1 MISSLGGM
9 MVCPDVDQMVIS
21 NVQLPTGNNKRERS
35 CLDIPWSIDDMVDG
49 ASGSGLHLALQGSAR
64 VVTLARP
71 QALNAIDA
79 AMVAEFNRVLD
90 DAQAD
95 AGCTAIVITAEGRSF
110 CAGADLKAARQRSEA
125 SGSDGAEAA
134 TQAFVRS
141 VTDLMLR
148 IERFPCPVIAAVQGM
163 ALAGGLELVLCC
175 DLVLAA
181 DSAKFGDAH
190 ANYGLLPGGGGSVR
204 LPRKIGPTRA
214 KQMMFTGEM
223 FTAATMRDWGLVN
236 EVVRDADLP
245 SGVAS
250 LLERLG
256 TKSPIGLR
264 QMKRL
269 VNEGQQMSAADALEF
284 EQRMFAEHSRTHDR
298 REGLAAFA
306 ERRQPR
312 FTGC

>member
-1 MISSLGGM
+1 M
-9 MVCPDVDQMVIS
+9 D
-21 NVQLPTGNNKRERS
+21 
-35 CLDIPWSIDDMVDG
+35 DG
-49 ASGSGLHLALQGSAR
+49 ASGLGLHLALQGSAR
-64 VVTLARP
+64 VVTLSRP

-79 AMVAEFNRVLD
+79 AMVAAFNRVLD

-95 AGCTAIVITAEGRSF
+95 TGCTALVITAEGRSF
-110 CAGADLKAARQRSEA
+110 CAGADLKAARQRSQA
-125 SGSDGAEAA
+125 SGSDGADAA
-134 TQAFVRS
+134 THAFVRS

-223 FTAATMRDWGLVN
+223 FSAATMREWGLVN
-236 EVVRDADLP
+236 DVVRDTELP
-245 SGVAS
+245 ETVAN
-250 LLERLG
+250 LLERLA

-269 VNEGQQMSAADALEF
+269 VDKGLQLDADNALEF
-284 EQRMFAEHSRTHDR
+284 EQQVFAEHSLTRDR

-306 ERRQPR
+306 ERRKPI
-312 FTGC
+312 FTGS

>member
-1 MISSLGGM
+1 MA
-9 MVCPDVDQMVIS
+9 
-21 NVQLPTGNNKRERS
+21 
-35 CLDIPWSIDDMVDG
+35 DG

-64 VVTLARP
+64 VLTLARP
-71 QALNAIDA
+71 QALNAINA
-79 AMVAEFNRVLD
+79 AMVAEFNRLLD

-95 AGCTAIVITAEGRSF
+95 AGCTAIVITGQGRSF

-125 SGSDGAEAA
+125 SGGDGTDAM

-181 DSAKFGDAH
+181 GSAKFGDAH

-214 KQMMFTGEM
+214 KHMMFTGEM
-223 FTAATMRDWGLVN
+223 FSAATMCDWGLVN
-236 EVVRDADLP
+236 EVVRDADMP
-245 SGVAS
+245 ASVAN
-250 LLERLG
+250 LLERLA

-269 VNEGQQMSAADALEF
+269 VDDGLQMTANAALEF
-284 EQRMFAEHSRTHDR
+284 EQQVFAEHSLTHDR

>member
-1 MISSLGGM
+1 
-9 MVCPDVDQMVIS
+9 MVSS
-21 NVQLPTGNNKRERS
+21 NVQLLTGNNKRERS
-35 CLDIPWSIDDMVDG
+35 RLDSPWSVEDMADG
-49 ASGSGLHLALQGSAR
+49 ASDSGLHLALQGSAR
-64 VVTLARP
+64 VLTLARP
-71 QALNAIDA
+71 RALNAINA

-90 DAQAD
+90 DAQSD
-95 AGCTAIVITAEGRSF
+95 ASCTAIVITGEGRSF
-110 CAGADLKAARQRSEA
+110 CAGADLKAARQRSETT
-125 SGSDGAEAA
+125 DLEGADSA
-134 TQAFVRS
+134 TQDFVRS

-181 DSAKFGDAH
+181 DTAKFGDAH

-223 FTAATMRDWGLVN
+223 FPAATMRDWGLVN
-236 EVVRDADLP
+236 EVVGGADLP
-245 SGVAS
+245 AAVVS
-250 LLERLG
+250 LLERLA

-269 VNEGQQMSAADALEF
+269 VDDGLEMSAAAALEF
-284 EQRMFAEHSRTHDR
+284 EQQVFAEHSLTHDR

-306 ERRQPR
+306 ERRTPR
-312 FTGC
+312 FNGS